1 MDKLFENEAHTTAI
15 YSHGGEYLLLKL
27 SGRIDFED
35 YKRVM
40 LLLVEKLQAL
50 NTKQIILDSYDLEYD
65 TPKSRIWF
73 LTSFIYKIQRTVGE
87 NLWVAIIRPR
97 NTFQK
102 LAIGTLVNLVKSQ
115 GFLFEIRFC
124 SNKCDAVN
132 WLEQFALQKG

>member
-1 MDKLFENEAHTTAI
+1 LDKLFENEANTTAI
-15 YSHGGEYLLLKL
+15 YSNGSEYLLLKL

-35 YKRVM
+35 YKRAM
-40 LLLVEKLQAL
+40 LLLVEKLQEV
-50 NTKQIILDSYDLEYD
+50 NTRQIILDSYDLEYD

-102 LAIGTLVNLVKSQ
+102 LAIGTLVSLVKSQ
-115 GFLFEIRFC
+115 GFLFEIKFC
-124 SNKCDAVN
+124 NDQCDAVG
-132 WLEQFALQKG
+132 WFEQFALQKG

>member
-15 YSHGGEYLLLKL
+15 YSDGSEYLLLKL

-35 YKRVM
+35 YRRVM
-40 LLLVEKLQAL
+40 LLLVEKLQEV
-50 NTKQIILDSYDLEYD
+50 NTRQIILDSYDLEYD
-65 TPKSRIWF
+65 NPKSRVWF

-97 NTFQK
+97 NVFQK

-115 GFLFEIRFC
+115 GFLFEIKFC
-124 SNKCDAVN
+124 PSKCDAVD
-132 WLEQFALQKG
+132 WFEQFALPKG